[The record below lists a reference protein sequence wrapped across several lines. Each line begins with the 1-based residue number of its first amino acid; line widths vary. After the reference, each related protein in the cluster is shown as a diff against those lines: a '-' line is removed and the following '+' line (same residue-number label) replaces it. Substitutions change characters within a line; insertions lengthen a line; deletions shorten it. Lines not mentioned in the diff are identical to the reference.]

1 MNEPRA
7 IATPC
12 RKICVIDP
20 VTRLCEGCG
29 RTLDEI
35 ARWMLMTAADRDA
48 VMRELPQRLEN
59 LTRADAFQSDGRR

>member
-1 MNEPRA
+1 MTRHS

-35 ARWMLMTAADRDA
+35 GRWLSFTPEERDA
-48 VMRELPQRLEN
+48 IMRDLPARLAT
-59 LTRADAFQSDGRR
+59 LTKPLKADTTVD